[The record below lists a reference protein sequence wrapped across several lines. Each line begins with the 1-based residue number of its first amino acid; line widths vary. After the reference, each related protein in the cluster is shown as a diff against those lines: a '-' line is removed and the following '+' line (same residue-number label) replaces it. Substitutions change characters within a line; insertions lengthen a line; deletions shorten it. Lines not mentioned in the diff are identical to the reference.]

1 MRHSYEEALPSGLPR
16 VDGPMVLVDGRR
28 VQVAEWGPQD
38 GTPVGF
44 FHGSPGSRWV
54 GNFRIGDFAFVH
66 RIIAVVERG
75 WSAST
80 PDCRSD
86 DVEVA
91 DGDH

>member
-1 MRHSYEEALPSGLPR
+1 MRHSYEEARPSRLPR
-16 VDGPMVLVDGRR
+16 VDGPMVLVGGRR
-28 VQVAEWGPQD
+28 LQLAEWGPQD
-38 GTPVGF
+38 GTPVVF

-54 GNFRIGDFAFVH
+54 GNFRIGDLALEH

-80 PDCRSD
+80 PDGRSD

-91 DGDH
+91 DGDQ

>member
-16 VDGPMVLVDGRR
+16 VDGPMVLVDGCR

-38 GTPVGF
+38 GTPVVF

-66 RIIAVVERG
+66 RIIAVVGRG

-80 PDCRSD
+80 LDCRSD

-91 DGDH
+91 DGYQ

>member
-1 MRHSYEEALPSGLPR
+1 MRHSYEEARPSGLPR

-38 GTPVGF
+38 GTPVVF
-44 FHGSPGSRWV
+44 LHGSPGS
-54 GNFRIGDFAFVH
+54 

-75 WSAST
+75 RSAST
-80 PDCRSD
+80 LDCRSD

-91 DGDH
+91 DGDQ